1 MNAIHQAR
9 TRGFQMGRLSQEIGL
24 VLFLCG
30 ALLTLPAFGQSR
42 SVYRC
47 PQPDGGIQF
56 QESACAD
63 SAGKE
68 VTVDIGDTGNGRLR
82 SGEVR
87 VLLETGGGHR
97 FFQRWIEKDRTEWEL
112 RHSGNDQEKSQTERE
127 LRDNSQPPNPR
138 SLSSRHWLYL

>member
-9 TRGFQMGRLSQEIGL
+9 ARGFQTGRLSQEIGL

-56 QESACAD
+56 QESACTGP
-63 SAGKE
+63 AGKE

-87 VLLETGGGHR
+87 VLLETGGGR
-97 FFQRWIEKDRTEWEL
+97 LFQRWVEKDRTEWEL
-112 RHSGNDQEKSQTERE
+112 RYNGNNQEKSQTKRE
-127 LRDNSQPPNPR
+127 LRDSSQSPKSP
-138 SLSSRHWLYL
+138 SLSSRHWLHL